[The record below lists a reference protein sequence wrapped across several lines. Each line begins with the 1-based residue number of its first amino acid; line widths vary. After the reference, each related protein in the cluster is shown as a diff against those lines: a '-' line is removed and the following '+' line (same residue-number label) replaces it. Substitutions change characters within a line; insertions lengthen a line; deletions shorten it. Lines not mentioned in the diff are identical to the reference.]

1 MQRNEIAPV
10 DEQAVAL
17 LDDVSAPYERPVT
30 MYLGTVSAGSRMTLL
45 AALNTAARLLGTERR
60 DQLVVNRRAP
70 LDVTA
75 FWCPWPELD
84 YETLVTLRRQMEE
97 RYTFTS
103 INKVLSAIRGVLKA
117 CWHLG
122 LMEGERYRLTIE
134 VPAARGE
141 NLPAGREIKPGE
153 IAALLHVCAKDTSLQ
168 GRRDAALIATLAGCG
183 LRRAEIAPLSV
194 GDWNPE
200 QGSLT
205 VRGKR
210 NKQRL
215 VYAPPGTFS
224 AITDWLVAR
233 RAAHDETLPGSLLF
247 VRMHKG
253 GSLTSYPLGSQG
265 IYTILIGRQQE
276 AGIAAFTPHDLRRTF
291 VGDLL
296 DAGADIATVQKLAG
310 HANVATTAKYD
321 RRPEAVKKKAAGLL
335 HIPYQRPYS
344 ADE

>member
-1 MQRNEIAPV
+1 VQRNHIVPV
-10 DEQAVAL
+10 DEQAVSL
-17 LDDVSAPYERPVT
+17 IGHVEAPYERPVT
-30 MYLGTVSAGSRMTLL
+30 VYLGTVSAGSRMTLL
-45 AALNTAARLLGTERR
+45 ASLNTAARLLGTERR
-60 DQLVVNRRAP
+60 DQLVVDRRAP
-70 LDVTA
+70 LEVTA

-103 INKVLSAIRGVLKA
+103 TNKVLSAMRGVLKA
-117 CWHLG
+117 CWHLH

-153 IAALLHVCAKDTSLQ
+153 IAALLHVCARDTSLQ

-183 LRRAEIAPLSV
+183 LRRAEITPLCIS
-194 GDWNPE
+194 DWNPE
-200 QGSLT
+200 ERSLT

-215 VYAPPGTFS
+215 VYAPDGTF
-224 AITDWLVAR
+224 AAVTDWLSAR
-233 RAAHDETLPGSLLF
+233 RRLQTTPAEALLF

-253 GSLTSYPLGSQG
+253 GGLTRYPLGAQG
-265 IYTILIGRQQE
+265 IYTILIERQQE

-335 HIPYQRPYS
+335 HIPYQRPYG
-344 ADE
+344 

>member
-1 MQRNEIAPV
+1 MRRNEIVPV
-10 DEQAVAL
+10 DEQAVSL
-17 LDDVSAPYERPVT
+17 VGHVEAPFERPVT
-30 MYLGTVSAGSRMTLL
+30 MYLGTVSAGSRLTLL
-45 AALNTAARLLGTERR
+45 ASLNTAARLLGTERR
-60 DQLVVNRRAP
+60 DQLVVSRRAP

-103 INKVLSAIRGVLKA
+103 TNKVLSAIRGVLKA

-122 LMEGERYRLTIE
+122 LMEGERYRLAIE

-153 IAALLHVCAKDTSLQ
+153 IAALLHVCAKDTSLP

-183 LRRAEIAPLSV
+183 LRRAEIAPLCI
-194 GDWNPE
+194 GDWNPDE
-200 QGSLT
+200 RSLA

-215 VYAPPGTFS
+215 VYAPDGTF
-224 AITDWLVAR
+224 AAVTDWLTAR
-233 RAAHDETLPGSLLF
+233 RRLQTTPAEALLF

-253 GSLTSYPLGSQG
+253 GGLTSYPLGSQG
-265 IYTILIGRQQE
+265 IYTILIARQKE
-276 AGIAAFTPHDLRRTF
+276 AGIAEFTPHDLRRTF

-310 HANVATTAKYD
+310 HANVATTARYD
-321 RRPEAVKKKAAGLL
+321 RRPEAVKKKASGLL
-335 HIPYQRPYS
+335 HIPYQRPYGS
-344 ADE
+344 DE